1 MRIGFITNLTEEDFR
16 FAAEN
21 DFPCVEY
28 NCANKPDVIER
39 LAELKGLVKKY
50 GVPFSMI
57 GFFGPNYIS
66 EDPEEAR
73 QHKQGALRLIDF
85 CAELGAPLMTTGG
98 GLLEGKS
105 ISEQAKRA
113 IPIMADLVEHGKKR
127 GVKVAAYNCHW
138 TNFIIGPEAWQL
150 VHTQIPDLGIKYD
163 PSHCIYD
170 GRDYLVE
177 ARDWGN
183 RFYHVHAKGSL
194 IIGGKRF
201 TDPPAGMDQ
210 TNWGALIAVL
220 YHHKFAGD
228 IVIEPHSDPWTST
241 HRYGGIL
248 IARRHLAQFIC

>member
-1 MRIGFITNLTEEDFR
+1 MRIGFITDLSEADFK
-16 FAAEN
+16 FAADN

-39 LAELKGLVKKY
+39 LPELKRLVKKY

-57 GFFGPNYIS
+57 GLFGPNYIS
-66 EDPEEAR
+66 ENSEEAR
-73 QHKQGALRLIDF
+73 QHKEGALRLIDF

-98 GLLEGKS
+98 GLLESKS
-105 ISEQAKRA
+105 AEEQAKRV
-113 IPIMADLVEHGKKR
+113 IPVLSDLVAHGKKR
-127 GVKVAAYNCHW
+127 GVKVAVYNCHW
-138 TNFIIGPEAWQL
+138 TNFIIGPQAWQA

-163 PSHCIYD
+163 PSHCIYN
-170 GRDYLVE
+170 GNDYLAE

-194 IIGGKRF
+194 IIGDQRF
-201 TDPPAGMDQ
+201 EDPPAGMDQ

-220 YHHKFAGD
+220 YHHNFAGD
-228 IVIEPHSDPWTST
+228 IVIEPHSGTWLGE
-241 HRYGGIL
+241 RRQAGIL